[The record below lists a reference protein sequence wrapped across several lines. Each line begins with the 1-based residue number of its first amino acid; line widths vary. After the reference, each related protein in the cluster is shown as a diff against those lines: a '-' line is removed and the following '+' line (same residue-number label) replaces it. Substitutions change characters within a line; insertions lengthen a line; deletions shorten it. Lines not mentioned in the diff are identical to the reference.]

1 MTHTLIIMAAIWGL
15 IVTAFVA
22 LMVYRGHLTQYETD
36 QLFLNETVP
45 SSTHRE
51 NDQIIRRVN
60 SIQPIVKIV
69 GGACVLMTLL
79 IIGVWIAEMVASS
92 RL

>member
-1 MTHTLIIMAAIWGL
+1 MDTTLYVMIAIWGL

-36 QLFLNETVP
+36 QLFLSEAAP
-45 SSTHRE
+45 STTHQE
-51 NDQIIRRVN
+51 NDAIIRRVN
-60 SIQPIVKIV
+60 HLQPFVKLV
-69 GGACVLMTLL
+69 GGACVLMTIL
-79 IIGVWIAEMVASS
+79 IIGVWIAQMVASS